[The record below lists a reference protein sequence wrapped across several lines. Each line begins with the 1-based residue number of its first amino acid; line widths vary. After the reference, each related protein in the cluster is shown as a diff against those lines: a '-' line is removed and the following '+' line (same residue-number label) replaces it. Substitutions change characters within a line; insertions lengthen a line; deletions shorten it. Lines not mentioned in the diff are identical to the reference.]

1 MSLIFE
7 SVRWKN
13 FLATGN
19 QFIEIDLSKNPT
31 TLIVGTNGVGKSTM
45 LDAINFALFG
55 TPFRA
60 INKPQLVNSINE
72 KDCVCEIVF
81 KTSGRQYK
89 VVRGIK
95 PAIFEIHENGKVLP
109 QNSAALDQQD
119 HLEKNILRLNQKS
132 FSQIVVLGTD
142 FIPFMK
148 LTALDRRTVIEDL
161 LGIRIFTA
169 MNVVLKE
176 KISVNKSLTETNQ
189 TRQAILLEKKKLI
202 EKYISEIQTNT
213 QERLNTI
220 ETDIEVH
227 QKQIEAHNAD
237 ISNFNKAIKDLTS
250 KTKRKKTVDKKIS
263 DAMSMDTGMVKSEA
277 KLTKDI
283 EFFENT
289 EACPTCQQ
297 GIDAAFKES
306 TISEKKKKLQLTK
319 DAKLAV
325 VQVLEELTKERDE
338 LEEIFDQISDFQVSI
353 SSHEGHI
360 SSIKKYISKLEM
372 DRDSIKNSPPADK
385 EQAEEL
391 NEVKAELDEAIA
403 EKDKLSE
410 ELQSFNICATMLKD
424 SGIKTQI
431 IRQYLPI
438 INKLVNKYLGDLE
451 FFINFSLDETF
462 KETIKSRYRD
472 VFSYS
477 SFSNGQKKRIDLA
490 LLFTWREIAKL
501 KNSMNTNLLIFDE
514 VTDGAMDNSGIDEFL
529 KLIQGAGNNTN
540 IFVISPK
547 GDHLQ
552 DKFSNVIKFELK
564 NGFTKIA

>member
-1 MSLIFE
+1 MLLFKK
-7 SVRWKN
+7 VRWKN

-19 QFIEIDLSKNPT
+19 QFIEISLDKDPT

-45 LDAINFALFG
+45 LDAINFSLFG

-72 KDCVCEIVF
+72 KECVVEIEF
-81 KTSGRQYK
+81 STHGKEYK
-89 VVRGIK
+89 IIRGIK
-95 PAIFEIHENGKVLP
+95 PTIFEIYENSVLMP

-169 MNVVLKE
+169 MNLVLKE
-176 KISVNKSLTETNQ
+176 KIASNKAQTEANITNQ
-189 TRQAILLEKKKLI
+189 TILSEKKKLI
-202 EKYISEIQTNT
+202 EKYISEIESNT
-213 QERLNTI
+213 KERLDTI
-220 ETDIEVH
+220 EKDINIH
-227 QKQIEAHNAD
+227 QSEIDNHNSE
-237 ISNFNKAIKDLTS
+237 ISKLNRSVKELT
-250 KTKRKKTVDKKIS
+250 TKVKKKKVIDKKL
-263 DAMSMDTGMVKSEA
+263 DETMSLDTSLVKTESKICKE
-277 KLTKDI
+277 I
-283 EFFENT
+283 HFFENT
-289 EACPTCQQ
+289 ESCPTCQQ
-297 GIDAAFKES
+297 AIDEAFKQKV
-306 TISEKKKKLQLTK
+306 IGEKQTKLTEINS
-319 DAKLAV
+319 AKVSVTTSLD
-325 VQVLEELTKERDE
+325 ELTKERDE
-338 LEEIFDQISDFQVSI
+338 MLDILDKISSI
-353 SSHEGHI
+353 QTTILSHEGNI
-360 SSIKKYISKLEM
+360 SSIKKYLTKLES
-372 DRDSIKNSPPADK
+372 DKTVILSSPKVDKERTDELDGVTKALNVAIEERDSLAK
-385 EQAEEL
+385 
-391 NEVKAELDEAIA
+391 
-403 EKDKLSE
+403 
-410 ELQSFNICATMLKD
+410 ELQSFNVCATMLKD

-451 FFINFSLDETF
+451 FYINFSLDETF

-490 LLFTWREIAKL
+490 LLFTWREVAKL

-529 KLIQGAGNNTN
+529 KLIQSAGAKTN

-552 DKFSNVIKFELK
+552 DKFSNIIKFELK